1 MLRIIIHECK
11 NLGSNKVNPYA
22 LLKINGVD
30 RFETP
35 TFKRTA
41 NPKFERPFEILV
53 LDMTQ
58 VFIRV
63 SIIDRINFAGDA
75 SLGSWDSYLT
85 DIMRD
90 QEDKEYWWTL
100 RKKGQEIS
108 ARLRLSVQ
116 WKPVVMTGLAKMGGV
131 GVGLYS
137 KYRFS
142 MWKGAGFTG
151 FLLFIQWIH

>member
-1 MLRIIIHECK
+1 MLRITIHECK
-11 NLGSNKVNPYA
+11 NLGSNKINPYA

-35 TFKRTA
+35 TFKRTS
-41 NPKFERPFEILV
+41 NPKFERSFEILV

-75 SLGSWDSYLT
+75 SLGSWDAYLT

-100 RKKGQEIS
+100 RRKGQEIN

-131 GVGLYS
+131 GLYC
-137 KYRFS
+137 K
-142 MWKGAGFTG
+142 
-151 FLLFIQWIH
+151 